1 VAKPVFVDIQIV
13 SNGGKVP
20 RGSSFLWYLCCGKYF
35 IFVTDVSV

>member
-20 RGSSFLWYLCCGKYF
+20 GVI
-35 IFVTDVSV
+35 IFMVSLLRKIFYIRY